1 MAEEL
6 KQRVQE
12 DMKDAMRAK
21 ETLRLSTIRMLLA
34 AIKQREIDDRTTL
47 NDADI
52 TNIINKMIKQRRDA
66 AEQFTAGKRQ
76 ELADKENQEI
86 KILQAYLPEQL
97 GETEIEAI
105 IQKVM
110 LEAGATSMKD
120 MGKVMSTLK
129 PQLEG
134 RADMA
139 AVSTKVKELLNH

>member
-1 MAEEL
+1 MAEKL

-52 TNIINKMIKQRRDA
+52 THIINKMIKQGRDA

-76 ELADKENQEI
+76 ELADKENEEI

-97 GETEIEAI
+97 GETEIETA
-105 IQKVM
+105 IQKAMSEV
-110 LEAGATSMKD
+110 GATSMKD

-129 PQLEG
+129 SQLEG
-134 RADMA
+134 RADMG
-139 AVSTKVKELLNH
+139 AVSSKVKDLLNH